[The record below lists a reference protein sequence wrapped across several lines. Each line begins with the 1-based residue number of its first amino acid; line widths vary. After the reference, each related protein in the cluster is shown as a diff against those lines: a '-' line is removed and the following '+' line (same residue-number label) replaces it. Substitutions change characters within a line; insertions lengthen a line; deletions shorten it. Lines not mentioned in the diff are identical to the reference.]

1 MYNKKFRYDI
11 NGLRAVAVILVVI
24 FHFSRDY
31 LKSGFIGVD
40 IFFVISGFL
49 MTSIIFNGLKDNTF
63 SVVRFLK
70 ARAVRIVPALLF
82 VIILLLGM
90 GYFFLE
96 PMSYQ
101 VLGKHAADSLL
112 FISNLT
118 YKSES
123 GYFDLDTY
131 SKFLLHTWSLSVEWQ
146 FYLIY
151 PFLLLFFKKIFNE
164 NYGLI
169 RRLVLLL
176 CVLSFLYALHV
187 SFKRPVSA
195 YYMLYARTWE
205 LLVGAIVFLYPLNIG
220 QGHRRKIEISG
231 LLLILTSLFFIDS
244 ETKWPGYMALLPVIG
259 TGLVISANS
268 SKSILSNVILNKVG
282 LWSYSIYLIHWPI
295 IVFFKKLSIELHLIS
310 YLVLIALFSF
320 LMYEFIEKKRD
331 FKYTFVILYAL
342 TFILAFYVSYDGV
355 KTRESNKKFQLTQ
368 REFHLNYYGGVGY
381 DGGAVQYLNSDKES
395 FKTLFYGDS
404 LAWQYAKYIDKSKH
418 PSVSFFQNSCFS
430 LPTAYVTGL
439 DKESCKNQFSTV
451 RDFIAG
457 SKGKNIVI
465 SQNWT
470 ASNITWLDMKGNE
483 IKFKNT
489 SSYQEFLKKELS
501 YFIHEMGMDKQYFI
515 VGKTV
520 AMEAEDSFTCLAR
533 KNLPVYKLIKT
544 ECLSEQP
551 NNQREILAINI
562 FLRDFSS
569 QYRNVHFI
577 DPNNALCQ
585 DNQCKLMINDE
596 PVYSDKYHL
605 SIYGAE
611 IVGPY
616 IIDNIKKLGVN

>member
-1 MYNKKFRYDI
+1 MHNNKFRKDI
-11 NGLRAVAVILVVI
+11 NGLRAIAVILVVI
-24 FHFSRDY
+24 FHFSRDF
-31 LKSGFIGVD
+31 LNSGFVGVD
-40 IFFVISGFL
+40 VFFVISGFL
-49 MTSIIFNGLKDNTF
+49 MTSIIINGLKNNTF
-63 SVVRFLK
+63 SILHFLK
-70 ARAVRIVPALLF
+70 ARTIRIVPALLF
-82 VIILLLGM
+82 VIFLLLIF
-90 GYFFLE
+90 GYIFIE

-101 VLGKHAADSLL
+101 LLGKHAADSLI
-112 FISNLT
+112 FVSNFT

-151 PFLLLFFKKIFNE
+151 PFLLLLFKRVFNG
-164 NYGLI
+164 NYELI
-169 RRLVLLL
+169 RRFVLLL
-176 CVLSFLYALHV
+176 CVLSFFYALYI

-195 YYMLYARTWE
+195 YYMLYARAWE
-205 LLVGAIVFLYPLNIG
+205 LLVGACVFLYPLNMD
-220 QGHRRKIEISG
+220 QGHRKKLEISG
-231 LLLILTSLFFIDS
+231 LLLIFISLFLIDA
-244 ETKWPGYMALLPVIG
+244 ETKWPGYMALLPVFG
-259 TGLVISANS
+259 AGLVISANS

-282 LWSYSIYLIHWPI
+282 LWSYSIYLVHWPV
-295 IVFFKKLSIELHLIS
+295 IVFFKKLSIEIYLIP
-310 YLVLIALFSF
+310 YLVFITLISF
-320 LMYEFIEKKRD
+320 LMYEFIEKKRN
-331 FKYTFVILYAL
+331 FKYTFAMLYAL
-342 TFILAFYVSYDGV
+342 TLILAFYVSYDGV
-355 KTRESNKKFQLTQ
+355 KIRESNKKFQLTQ
-368 REFHLNYYGGVGY
+368 KEFHLSYYGGIGY

-430 LPTAYVTGL
+430 LPNAYVTGL
-439 DKESCKNQFSTV
+439 DKEACKNQFSTV
-451 RDFIAG
+451 HDFISG
-457 SKGKNIVI
+457 YKEKNIVI

-483 IKFKNT
+483 IKFKNA
-489 SSYQEFLKKELS
+489 SSYKDFLKKELS
-501 YFIHEMGMDKQYFI
+501 SFIHEMGEDKKYFI

-520 AMEAEDSFTCLAR
+520 AMETEDSFTCLAR
-533 KNLPVYKLIKT
+533 KNLPVYKIIKM

-551 NNQREILAINI
+551 NDQGEILAINM

-569 QYRNVHFI
+569 QYKNVHFI

-605 SIYGAE
+605 SIYGAD

-616 IIDNIKKLGVN
+616 IIDKIKKFGVN